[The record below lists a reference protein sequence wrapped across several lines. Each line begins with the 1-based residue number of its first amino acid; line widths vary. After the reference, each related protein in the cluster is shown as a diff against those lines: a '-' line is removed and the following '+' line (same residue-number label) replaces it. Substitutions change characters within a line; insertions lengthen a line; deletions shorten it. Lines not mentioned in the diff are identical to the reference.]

1 MMSRYLFTALL
12 LAMLSGCITLPRD
25 VARELE
31 PVPHDRPDHFHKP

>member
-1 MMSRYLFTALL
+1 MSRSILIGLV